1 MFGIY
6 LQLGFE
12 HILDLNA
19 YDHIL
24 FVMTLCAVYVIQD
37 WKKIVWLV
45 TAFTLGHSLTLA
57 LAVFQ
62 LVSIPAT
69 IIEKLIPVTIMITAL
84 SNVFGK
90 AEGDGRMKWLYT
102 MAGFFGLIHGL
113 GFSNY
118 LKALL
123 GSEEELMLPL
133 FSFNLGVEGGQLLIV
148 IAAMM
153 LNLVWTAVL
162 KLNNFFWI
170 RIVSFA
176 SFWVAFYLLFKQF

>member
-1 MFGIY
+1 MFKIY
-6 LQLGFE
+6 LELGFK
-12 HILDLNA
+12 HILDWQA

-24 FVMTLCAVYVIQD
+24 FVMTLCAVYVLKD
-37 WKKIVWLV
+37 WKKVLWLV

-62 LVSIPAT
+62 IVHITPA

-84 SNVFGK
+84 SNIFWK
-90 AEGDGRMKWLYT
+90 AEHGGRMRWLYG

-123 GSEEELMLPL
+123 GSEEDLVLPL
-133 FSFNLGVEGGQLLIV
+133 FAFNLGVEGGQILIV
-148 IAAMM
+148 AVAML
-153 LNLVWTAVL
+153 LNLVWTGVL
-162 KLNNFFWI
+162 KLPNYFWI
-170 RIVSFA
+170 RLVSIL